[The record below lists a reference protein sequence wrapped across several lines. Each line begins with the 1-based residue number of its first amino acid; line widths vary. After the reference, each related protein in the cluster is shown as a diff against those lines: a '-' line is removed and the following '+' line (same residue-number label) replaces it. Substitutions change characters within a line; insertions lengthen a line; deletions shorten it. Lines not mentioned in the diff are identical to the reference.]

1 MSWNLLLGDLGVIE
15 GVSEDIG
22 VRDKRIRDK
31 SPRTKRGL
39 SQDKDKALREFI
51 FIS

>member
-1 MSWNLLLGDLGVIE
+1 MSWKLRRGDLGVSE
-15 GVSEDIG
+15 VVSEDIG
-22 VRDKRIRDK
+22 IRDKLIRDK